1 MDAPSE
7 KLSYW
12 QQPGDRTAGWAPVD
26 MPDDTDVAIIGGG
39 YAGLSTAIAVL
50 QRRPGTRVLV
60 LEREFLGFGASGRN
74 GGLLSPVPAPV
85 WLLTAR
91 SNPDHAWALA
101 TLNRKVHALGAWLA
115 DKVPDSEASQ
125 CTLQLQAAGRFSASG
140 IGRVAAVLERAGI
153 DHDLAPDSRRNGKPT
168 LRLATFAVSPYKL
181 VRALGAYAAGLGA
194 HICER
199 AAVAAVE
206 AAPGG
211 AIIRLAGGRTLRA
224 RKVVLCTNAYT
235 GSISTPSAPCSKVVR
250 NYMLATEPLDRE
262 TQQRLGDGHT
272 FVVELNRSYTFYRLH
287 RARIIFGGIE
297 TFFRRP
303 QSDYDVPASIRSALE
318 RNLAK
323 SLPWCRQLRVA
334 SEWGG
339 AFQSSATDLPIIAR
353 ARNAGAIVFNL
364 GYGGTG
370 VPLTQIFAAHAAAMV
385 LDLPLAD
392 ADDQRLAEIV
402 RVTRM
407 PLIGLAQFGIGV
419 GWDVARRL
427 ALART

>member
-1 MDAPSE
+1 LDAASE

-12 QQPGDRTAGWAPVD
+12 QQPGDRTAGLPPVD
-26 MPDDTDVAIIGGG
+26 TPDDTDVAIIGGG
-39 YAGLSTAIAVL
+39 YAGLSTAVAVL

-91 SNPDHAWALA
+91 ANPDHAWALA
-101 TLNRKVHALGAWLA
+101 TLNKKVHTLGAWLA
-115 DKVPDSEASQ
+115 DKVPDSEASR
-125 CTLQLQAAGRFSASG
+125 CTLQLQAAGRVSASG
-140 IGRVAAVLERAGI
+140 ISRVAAVLERAGI
-153 DHDLAPDSRRNGKPT
+153 AHDLAPDVRRNG
-168 LRLATFAVSPYKL
+168 TFAVSPYRL
-181 VRALGAYAAGLGA
+181 VRALGAYAGGLGA

-199 AAVAAVE
+199 AAVEAVK

-211 AIIRLAGGRTLRA
+211 AVIRLAGGRTVRA

-235 GSISTPSAPCSKVVR
+235 GSISTPSTPCSKVVR

-262 TQQRLGDGHT
+262 TQQRLGDGHS

-287 RARIIFGGIE
+287 RGRIIFGGIE

-303 QSDYDVPASIRSALE
+303 RSDYDVPASIRSALE

-323 SLPWCRQLRVA
+323 SLPWCRQLKVA
-334 SEWGG
+334 SDWGG

-353 ARNAGAIVFNL
+353 ARNAGAIGFNL

-370 VPLTQIFAAHAAAMV
+370 VPLTQIFASHAAAMA

-392 ADDQRLAEIV
+392 AEDQRLAEIV
-402 RVTRM
+402 RATRM

>member
-1 MDAPSE
+1 M
-7 KLSYW
+7 
-12 QQPGDRTAGWAPVD
+12 
-26 MPDDTDVAIIGGG
+26 
-39 YAGLSTAIAVL
+39 
-50 QRRPGTRVLV
+50 LV

-206 AAPGG
+206 VAPGG

-323 SLPWCRQLRVA
+323 SLPWCRQLQGR
-334 SEWGG
+334 
-339 AFQSSATDLPIIAR
+339 
-353 ARNAGAIVFNL
+353 
-364 GYGGTG
+364 
-370 VPLTQIFAAHAAAMV
+370 
-385 LDLPLAD
+385 
-392 ADDQRLAEIV
+392 V
-402 RVTRM
+402 RVGRGIPILRHRPADHCPREERGRHRLQPGLRRHRRTAHTRSSLLM
-407 PLIGLAQFGIGV
+407 PPLWCSICRWQMPTISASPKSCVLRAC
-419 GWDVARRL
+419 R
-427 ALART
+427 